1 MSEDYDI
8 KSKFL
13 DKNNQ
18 SLKIN
23 STDKP
28 TYVQLLDFLL
38 DHKDRIIDKNYPE
51 TGILR
56 VSESLE
62 KLLIEDDL
70 EK

>member
-8 KSKFL
+8 KSRFL

-23 STDKP
+23 STNKP
-28 TYVQLLDFLL
+28 TNIQLLNFLL
-38 DHKDRIIDKNYPE
+38 DHKDQIIDKNYPE
-51 TGILR
+51 TGILH
-56 VSESLE
+56 VSDSLE

-70 EK
+70 ER